1 MVTQLH
7 LATTGQVGW
16 SDQSHRV
23 AKVLFDDEHFFHM
36 KDWDTHLVKLIIDLY
51 KGIGDHRNINLHG
64 TTRLEAK
71 EKLRLRILQ

>member
-36 KDWDTHLVKLIIDLY
+36 NDWDTHLVKLIIDLY
-51 KGIGDHRNINLHG
+51 KGIGDHRNTHLHG